1 MSTTLQ
7 VLMFLFALIFLLTI
21 INMVRRNKLNLKYAL
36 LWLVAGSTML
46 LISIFPSIVLFFTNV
61 IGFELASNMILFLGI
76 VLLLGI
82 SLSLTKIVSKQSSQ
96 IQILTQELSRLKS
109 KERKK

>member
-21 INMVRRNKLNLKYAL
+21 INMVRKNKLNLRYAL
-36 LWLVAGSTML
+36 LWLAAGSTML
-46 LISIFPSIVLFFTNV
+46 LISIFPKIVLFLTRI

-82 SLSLTKIVSKQSSQ
+82 SLSLTKIVSKQTAQ
-96 IQILTQELSRLKS
+96 IQIGTQELARVKS
-109 KERKK
+109 KEGKK

>member
-21 INMVRRNKLNLKYAL
+21 INMVRKNKLNLRYAL
-36 LWLVAGSTML
+36 LWLAAGSTML
-46 LISIFPSIVLFFTNV
+46 LISIFPKIVLFLTRI

-109 KERKK
+109 KEGKK

>member
-7 VLMFLFALIFLLTI
+7 VLMFLFAFVFLLVI
-21 INMVRRNKLNLKYAL
+21 INMVRKNKLNLRYAL

-46 LISIFPSIVLFFTNV
+46 LISIFPNIVLFFTNV

>member
-21 INMVRRNKLNLKYAL
+21 INMVRKNKLNLRYAL
-36 LWLVAGSTML
+36 LWLAAGSTML
-46 LISIFPSIVLFFTNV
+46 LISIFPNIVLFLTRI

-109 KERKK
+109 KEGKK